1 MKALLYTLL
10 LIVGMTGCTS
20 QEKTT
25 DIKWKERNLPEATLV
40 YAYDSLK
47 IDQTFHLISW
57 NIKDNRI
64 CFVTSGMTDRFLSLY
79 EYPGNKKLFEC
90 GKIGQGPGEFITL
103 NAGEATDGNILLYDI
118 MGRKA
123 LIYALKSDSLQIINR
138 LPLYN
143 DEEGLCKPFTFITQI
158 DRDNY
163 LMKIDDATASSWE
176 IANLREEK
184 AIGSLTN
191 SFRKPNTSYTPFDFI
206 QCIHDTTLV
215 VASAYA
221 DRIEYYSI
229 KANHIRPL
237 FAMGSRK
244 DQSELK
250 DYDDL
255 MAYYLSVVSQS
266 GYFYCLKSTSG
277 TERGNLIEVYDSEG
291 KAVACHMLD
300 KEVSSV
306 RFDSEGN
313 LVGYVPDINQ
323 TLLYQ
328 FRLDN

>member
-138 LPLYN
+138 LPLY
-143 DEEGLCKPFTFITQI
+143 TI
-158 DRDNY
+158 
-163 LMKIDDATASSWE
+163 
-176 IANLREEK
+176 LR
-184 AIGSLTN
+184 
-191 SFRKPNTSYTPFDFI
+191 
-206 QCIHDTTLV
+206 
-215 VASAYA
+215 
-221 DRIEYYSI
+221 
-229 KANHIRPL
+229 
-237 FAMGSRK
+237 
-244 DQSELK
+244 
-250 DYDDL
+250 
-255 MAYYLSVVSQS
+255 
-266 GYFYCLKSTSG
+266 
-277 TERGNLIEVYDSEG
+277 
-291 KAVACHMLD
+291 
-300 KEVSSV
+300 
-306 RFDSEGN
+306 
-313 LVGYVPDINQ
+313 
-323 TLLYQ
+323 
-328 FRLDN
+328 

>member
-1 MKALLYTLL
+1 MTERKNIKGAEALL
-10 LIVGMTGCTS
+10 
-20 QEKTT
+20 
-25 DIKWKERNLPEATLV
+25 
-40 YAYDSLK
+40 
-47 IDQTFHLISW
+47 
-57 NIKDNRI
+57 
-64 CFVTSGMTDRFLSLY
+64 LSLL
-79 EYPGNKKLFEC
+79 EEGVDTIFGYPG
-90 GKIGQGPGEFITL
+90 GAIMP
-103 NAGEATDGNILLYDI
+103 LYD
-118 MGRKA
+118 
-123 LIYALKSDSLQIINR
+123 D
-138 LPLYN
+138 LY
-143 DEEGLCKPFTFITQI
+143 D
-158 DRDNY
+158 
-163 LMKIDDATASSWE
+163 
-176 IANLREEK
+176 
-184 AIGSLTN
+184 
-191 SFRKPNTSYTPFDFI
+191 
-206 QCIHDTTLV
+206 
-215 VASAYA
+215 YA

-229 KANHIRPL
+229 KDNHIRPL